1 MPRPFRFIAPMPALT
16 QPVGRWRDALRR
28 IEDLGFSTVSVSEH
42 LTQGWAMEATAVMTA
57 AAEATERL
65 RILSLVLAN
74 DFHHPVLL
82 HKWAATVDLLSDG
95 RLELGLGT
103 GWMRSDYL
111 AAGIPFDPA
120 PVRIARLEESL
131 HVLKGLFGASPLT
144 FEGAH
149 YRVVGLEGL
158 PKPLQQPHP
167 PLLVGGGGRRMLT
180 MAAREAD
187 IVGVHCNLAGGA
199 LTADA
204 AADLDAQRV
213 AEKVEWVRLAA
224 AACSRPIEAI
234 ELQFSV
240 YLCKITDRAG
250 HSRSTR
256 SSFADLLRV
265 DAGLMERSPAVLVGS
280 LEQCVEALQ
289 ELRERYGFS
298 YLNLGGDIDMVA
310 PLVARLVG
318 T

>member
-16 QPVGRWRDALRR
+16 QPVGRWRDAVRR

-42 LTQGWAMEATAVMTA
+42 LTRGWAMEATAVMTA
-57 AAEATERL
+57 AAEATDGL

-74 DFHHPVLL
+74 DFRHPVLL

-103 GWMRSDYL
+103 GWMRSDYVS
-111 AAGIPFDPA
+111 AGIPYDPA

-131 HVLKGLFGASPLT
+131 RVLKGLFGTAPLT
-144 FEGAH
+144 FEGVH
-149 YRVVGLEGL
+149 YQVVGLEGL
-158 PKPLQQPHP
+158 PKPVQQPHP
-167 PLLVGGGGRRMLT
+167 PLLVGGGGKRMLT

-187 IVGVHCNLAGGA
+187 IVGVHCNLAVGA
-199 LTADA
+199 LTPDA
-204 AADLDAQRV
+204 AADLAAPRV

-224 AACSRPIEAI
+224 AAARRPTEAI

-240 YLCKITDRAG
+240 YLCQIADSAG
-250 HSRSTR
+250 RGQSTR
-256 SSFADLLRV
+256 SSFADLLRA
-265 DAGLMERSPAVLVGS
+265 DTGLVEQSPAVLVGS

-289 ELRERYGFS
+289 ERRERYGFS

-310 PLVARLVG
+310 PLVGRLAG